1 MSTSFAFL
9 HDSINHV
16 QQSLCFLNSGFF
28 MVSRKMFSIP
38 GALPVFTSTSKV
50 SPAAR
55 VYQNKRVLIGDSD
68 FKEKGVKLCMESD
81 RC

>member
-1 MSTSFAFL
+1 
-9 HDSINHV
+9 
-16 QQSLCFLNSGFF
+16 

-55 VYQNKRVLIGDSD
+55 VYQNKRVLIGDKD
-68 FKEKGVKLCMESD
+68 FNEKGVKLYMESD